1 MGEVWNAA
9 FPYIAALLPTIG
21 VAFLFY
27 HIMKYILEGDRRER
41 LAQAR
46 WEREQASSPTREH
59 PEAGGIGRPS
69 EGPAAA
75 STAASAAATAAATAD
90 DPTGSD
96 DSADPGL
103 TKP

>member
-9 FPYIAALLPTIG
+9 FPYVAALLPTIG

-46 WEREQASSPTREH
+46 WEREQASPSTRE
-59 PEAGGIGRPS
+59 PGDAGGTGRS
-69 EGPAAA
+69 SGGPTAA
-75 STAASAAATAAATAD
+75 STA
-90 DPTGSD
+90 DPTESD
-96 DSADPGL
+96 ASADPGP
-103 TKP
+103 TTP